1 MRFLVTGADGFVGS
15 HVVESILGSPK
26 DDVVA
31 FVHRAPPRW
40 LPTVTTG
47 RLRVVEG
54 DIVRAADVERA
65 GEVDA
70 IIHLAGIPSA
80 GACDD
85 DPETARLVNFQG
97 TVNALNL
104 AAAQD
109 PPPRFVLVST
119 AALYGEA
126 AYLPIDEGHPID
138 PRNQYM
144 NTKLAAEMTAQ
155 AYEQRQGVPV
165 VIVRSFNIYGPR
177 QAEYFV
183 VPTIVRQC
191 LDGQGLTLGDGR
203 LVRNFTF
210 VGDAAEFLV
219 RAAMARGAPG
229 NVINLGSRST
239 ISIEQLARKVVE
251 MTGCGLEPQFELA
264 RFRDSDP
271 TIHQMDPTLAE
282 RLLAWRPQLD
292 LDRGLSITIEHYR
305 AEKENAWKARALG
318 AGADAPVGA
327 DRGWR

>member
-15 HVVESILGSPK
+15 HVVESILSHPR

-31 FVHRAPPRW
+31 FVHRLPPRW
-40 LPTVTTG
+40 LPAVTTG
-47 RLRVVEG
+47 RIRVVEG
-54 DIVRAADVERA
+54 DIVRASDVERA

-80 GACDD
+80 GACED
-85 DPETARLVNFQG
+85 DPELARLVNFQG
-97 TVNALNL
+97 TVNVLNF
-104 AAAQD
+104 AAGQD

-126 AYLPIDEGHPID
+126 SYLPIDEGHPID
-138 PRNQYM
+138 PKNQYM
-144 NTKLAAEMTAQ
+144 NTKLAAEITAQ
-155 AYEQRQGVPV
+155 AYEQQQGVPV

-183 VPTIVRQC
+183 VPTIVKQC
-191 LDGQGLTLGDGR
+191 LDGLELRLGDGR

-210 VGDAAEFLV
+210 VADAAEFLV
-219 RAAMARGAPG
+219 RAAMARDAPG
-229 NVINLGSRST
+229 NVINLGSRPT
-239 ISIEQLARKVVE
+239 FSIEQLARRVVDL
-251 MTGCGLEPQFELA
+251 TGCGLEPVFERA

-282 RLLAWRPQLD
+282 RLLAWVPQFD
-292 LDRGLSITIEHYR
+292 LDRGLMATIEHFR
-305 AEKENAWKARALG
+305 AEKENAWKAHALG
-318 AGADAPVGA
+318 EDAPVASG
-327 DRGWR
+327 RGWR